1 MKVYISLIVQGVTNV
16 NVPRRLGPKRLTRLR
31 RLFSFKKEDGVAL
44 IKKNMIRR
52 VFTTKDGKK
61 RNKAAKIQRLVT
73 DTRLRRKKLLY
84 RLRDNRRV
92 KTKEE
97 A

>member
-1 MKVYISLIVQGVTNV
+1 
-16 NVPRRLGPKRLTRLR
+16 
-31 RLFSFKKEDGVAL
+31 
-44 IKKNMIRR
+44 MIRR

-92 KTKEE
+92 KVK
-97 A
+97 